1 MAEPEDPTAGAPKG
15 QRRAHLDD
23 PGWVT
28 PAGGQGRF
36 AAFPLGDGDDDP
48 MVVVVEYA
56 PGVRIGVHS
65 HGSDY
70 WSLVTK
76 GSVEVTRR
84 VELPGSIRLVRA
96 GTAYGPLVVGDEGAT
111 VVEVFADRR
120 TFAAPAYLDADD
132 RAAAASS
139 PMPDLVRQALAAV
152 WSSNSNS
159 NS

>member
-1 MAEPEDPTAGAPKG
+1 MAEPAEPDGAGPKG

-28 PAGGQGRF
+28 PDGGQGRF

-48 MVVVVEYA
+48 LVVVVEYA

-70 WSLVTK
+70 WSMVTK

-84 VELPGSIRLVRA
+84 IELPGSIRLVRA

-120 TFAAPAYLDADD
+120 TFAAPAFLDASES
-132 RAAAASS
+132 AAAAGS
-139 PMPDLVRQALAAV
+139 PMPDLVRQAVAAV
-152 WSSNSNS
+152 WSARSNSNS
-159 NS
+159 